1 MKMRKFS
8 LFITVAMIL
17 GTFITPIIAAPVDEN
32 SNDLSPIVKSVEM
45 VLGGEDH
52 FGKSPREFNGDSL
65 KISLSYDKNTL
76 KTPIKRGDKLKI
88 EIVPVDSSKD
98 FIYMDYNT
106 SILNELVDNSK
117 NPPEKVADID
127 MTERHGADF
136 TFTGED
142 VEFDANMKLPFI
154 YRNTKI
160 TEYFK
165 KNPNENEV
173 TFKYKLQIN
182 GKDVEGKVL
191 EYIVKKPKAGTAH
204 QKFGKTNGVY
214 NREGEL
220 GDGYFLYNINIDT
233 ELRSPNEYV
242 IYDAPDVNL
251 GFEGY
256 LYVADGE
263 NSGQLTKRIFS
274 NYNTD
279 PNSKFTDHQDNDSG
293 TKVKAYDVY
302 YVSKEPISANDI
314 RVPEWEEKTL
324 TFNRADVKGG
334 SINSMENAS
343 VPKNILFEKP
353 LGTKLTDEEQKKI
366 DEAGGLYK
374 KVGKGFKVTITDYK
388 SNYLEKGGHIT
399 LVYKMRIKNTSPKL
413 NSAGNPVY
421 KNFATYYADEIP
433 TCDPD
438 DEKCVPIKSE
448 KTKTNDWGSPEK
460 PIENDVKPGT
470 IGADVKIPELEFTKV
485 EADENG
491 NALNN
496 KPLGGAKFTI
506 YKGDAQGNKIEI
518 AKNKEDISLENLIT
532 DKDGKL
538 TKDGNKI
545 KLKLDKGYYIF
556 HEIDTPR
563 GYEIINED
571 TLVTISYKANSIFI
585 ANKKKGENPKPE
597 DPKPEEPK
605 PENPPAPS
613 KPDEPS
619 TPLKPDKPIKPDTH
633 GKGEINKANN
643 PKTGDNENLIFIIT
657 LTGFMTG
664 LLIKAKKGI
673 LISNYKK

>member
-1 MKMRKFS
+1 M
-8 LFITVAMIL
+8 
-17 GTFITPIIAAPVDEN
+17 
-32 SNDLSPIVKSVEM
+32 
-45 VLGGEDH
+45 
-52 FGKSPREFNGDSL
+52 
-65 KISLSYDKNTL
+65 
-76 KTPIKRGDKLKI
+76 
-88 EIVPVDSSKD
+88 
-98 FIYMDYNT
+98 
-106 SILNELVDNSK
+106 
-117 NPPEKVADID
+117 
-127 MTERHGADF
+127 
-136 TFTGED
+136 
-142 VEFDANMKLPFI
+142 
-154 YRNTKI
+154 
-160 TEYFK
+160 
-165 KNPNENEV
+165 

-182 GKDVEGKVL
+182 GKDVKGKVL
-191 EYIVKKPKAGTAH
+191 EYIVKKPKPGTAH

-256 LYVADGE
+256 LYVADGI
-263 NSGQLTKRIFS
+263 NSGQLNDKIFS

-279 PNSKFTDHQDNDSG
+279 PNSKFTDYQDNDNG

-302 YVSKEPISANDI
+302 YVSKEPILANDI

-399 LVYKMRIKNTSPKL
+399 LVYKMRIKNPSPKL
-413 NSAGNPVY
+413 NSDGNPVY

-518 AKNKEDISLENLIT
+518 AKNKDDILLENLIT

-556 HEIDTPR
+556 HEIDAPK

-585 ANKKKGENPKPE
+585 TNKKKGEE
-597 DPKPEEPK
+597 PKPEEPK

-619 TPLKPDKPIKPDTH
+619 TPLKPDEPIKPDTH
-633 GKGEINKANN
+633 GKGEANKGSN
-643 PKTGDNENLIFIIT
+643 PQTGDNENLIFIIT

-664 LLIKAKKGI
+664 LLIKSKKRDI
-673 LISNYKK
+673 NK